1 MTPEETVH
9 WDVASYAL
17 GVLDAHD
24 TAVFEEHLASCQRC
38 ADELEALL
46 PTVALLSDVDVDAL
60 LAAEQSQLEER
71 LWRSVAA
78 ERTRVSRRRALTLAA
93 GVMVSALTAT
103 GALMVGASLAGGDP
117 PAVSQGP
124 SSVSPAPSPTQS
136 DSGSGVIP
144 TPLGERYSAADTT
157 TGVRAELVLIER
169 AWGTQLS
176 FTLTAVSGPRICR
189 LLVVHADGTAEVT
202 GTWRVPEAGYGTNAQ
217 PEPLVLQASTAA
229 QVTEIDRVQV
239 QSLDDDTGDITTLV
253 TIPISS

>member
-1 MTPEETVH
+1 
-9 WDVASYAL
+9 
-17 GVLDAHD
+17 
-24 TAVFEEHLASCQRC
+24 
-38 ADELEALL
+38 
-46 PTVALLSDVDVDAL
+46 
-60 LAAEQSQLEER
+60 
-71 LWRSVAA
+71 
-78 ERTRVSRRRALTLAA
+78 
-93 GVMVSALTAT
+93 MVSALTAT

-136 DSGSGVIP
+136 DSGSGVIRRRSASGTPPP
-144 TPLGERYSAADTT
+144 TPPPVSA
-157 TGVRAELVLIER
+157 RSSVLIER

-202 GTWRVPEAGYGTNAQ
+202 GTWRVPEAGYGTDAQ

-229 QVTEIDRVQV
+229 QVTEIDSVQV